1 LNWLLVVAPVSGLGR
16 VLALPAERVV
26 PIEIVASRVVAAGL
40 LLATVALA
48 YGIARAGFGR
58 PAARVVAVVL
68 ATSAG
73 VIGFVHQL
81 TADVPT
87 MFWMVLAFHFAA
99 RLTRADRTADYV
111 AAGLCTGIAAATKYN
126 GLGVGIAIVVAH
138 ALRVWS
144 AAPSRSWA
152 AAGGAAVF
160 HRCLWLG
167 LAMVPAGFLLANPY
181 ALFDATTFLA
191 DVRYNAMV
199 TPVYEGQHGT
209 SYGAFVARLA
219 ELIGAPAIALGLVAA
234 AWALVRVLRG
244 CASAIGG
251 ATFWSTLAV
260 VALYYATFG
269 RLPRVETRF
278 VLPIVPFVLLL
289 AAPAVAAVRSRRALA
304 GVVALVV
311 AHTVLCAAWIGRRFL
326 DDPRL
331 AAAAWMRAHVPAANA
346 VEADIYSPGEDVAPG
361 AGLRVTTMPFVDG
374 RERLFLEVFP
384 GDAFVNGTPQ
394 QQRAAEGKVA
404 WFSAAALAARA
415 PDYVVV
421 SSLYYDR
428 FVTAGRRRELYP
440 EMRAFFTALL
450 AGDAG
455 YRIVF
460 DAETPPLPAFVY
472 PRDVDFLA
480 NRATILQRDDAGGR
494 ARK

>member
-1 LNWLLVVAPVSGLGR
+1 MSAGRESSDRRPARDGVLIAALIAAFLLCLHGITVPIRHPDQMAFRELFLPDKAPLNPGWFERPPGYSYLNWLLVVAPVSGLGR

-26 PIEIVASRVVAAGL
+26 PIEIVASRVLAAGL

-58 PAARVVAVVL
+58 RAARVVAVVL

-160 HRCLWLG
+160 HRGLWLG

-234 AWALVRVLRG
+234 AWALVRGLEHGRVRWAVLAAAFVGFAFLTKYLQAYLVLPAFALTWVVAAPGSLGRR
-244 CASAIGG
+244 IGG
-251 ATFWSTLAV
+251 L
-260 VALYYATFG
+260 
-269 RLPRVETRF
+269 
-278 VLPIVPFVLLL
+278 
-289 AAPAVAAVRSRRALA
+289 
-304 GVVALVV
+304 
-311 AHTVLCAAWIGRRFL
+311 
-326 DDPRL
+326 L
-331 AAAAWMRAHVPAANA
+331 AAAAV
-346 VEADIYSPGEDVAPG
+346 VA
-361 AGLRVTTMPFVDG
+361 
-374 RERLFLEVFP
+374 
-384 GDAFVNGTPQ
+384 
-394 QQRAAEGKVA
+394 
-404 WFSAAALAARA
+404 
-415 PDYVVV
+415 V
-421 SSLYYDR
+421 SSLWWVWVPLLLGADR
-428 FVTAGRRRELYP
+428 V
-440 EMRAFFTALL
+440 
-450 AGDAG
+450 
-455 YRIVF
+455 
-460 DAETPPLPAFVY
+460 
-472 PRDVDFLA
+472 
-480 NRATILQRDDAGGR
+480 NRSEV
-494 ARK
+494 K